1 MRNCEKFK
9 TAEERG
15 RAFRKFCHHGC
26 VGCVLSRV
34 SSKLS
39 DCPMFWLDLKAE
51 EDEPLPCPFCGGE
64 VVIGETSYKGQKRLH
79 QAWCKNFK
87 QCDYNGAKK
96 AQL

>member
-1 MRNCEKFK
+1 
-9 TAEERG
+9 
-15 RAFRKFCHHGC
+15 
-26 VGCVLSRV
+26 
-34 SSKLS
+34 
-39 DCPMFWLDLKAE
+39 MFWLDLKAE

-96 AQL
+96 STALEAIAAHNRVAKAVMESKKEVANV